1 MSVQGRET
9 LPVAISD
16 LEQRKQNEEE
26 ILAEIGQ
33 SLANSDGLSE
43 SSRRELVNEQ
53 KKIQNYMSSL
63 AILMARHAEKAA

>member
-16 LEQRKQNEEE
+16 LEQRIQNEEE
-26 ILAEIGQ
+26 ILVETGQ
-33 SLANSDGLSE
+33 SLTNPDGLSE

-63 AILMARHAEKAA
+63 AVLMARQAENAA